1 MKGEVDMSPDDATHL
16 SCDQAGFEAAMQHA
30 AAHLLV
36 SSHGKVG
43 EDAEK
48 MRSLAAMLQMLSMED
63 GTVNE
68 MAAGSAV
75 PHDGKAG
82 IAGECRAPARGA
94 TRARR
99 KKLRTRREIARSR
112 EYDRPGICLSG

>member
-1 MKGEVDMSPDDATHL
+1 MSPDDATHR
-16 SCDQAGFEAAMQHA
+16 SYDQAAFERAMQHA

-43 EDAEK
+43 EHAEK
-48 MRSLAAMLQMLSMED
+48 MRSLAAMLQMLSVED
-63 GTVNE
+63 VAVDE
-68 MAAGSAV
+68 MVAGSVV

-82 IAGECRAPARGA
+82 SAAEGRVPARRV

-99 KKLRTRREIARSR
+99 EKLLARREIARSR
-112 EYDRPGICLSG
+112 EYDRPNVCLSR